1 VVDDLLLRARSHV
14 EALLGDRKPEWL
26 RFHDFQHAT
35 SVAETCQ
42 AMGSAL
48 NLSDEMIE
56 VLTLAAWFHDVGYL
70 EGIDGHEERSVD
82 QATAFLEQ
90 NRYPEEKIAQVA
102 GCIRAT
108 KMPQQPRNLLEQV
121 LCDADIAHLARKD
134 YLQIS
139 DCVRREIENR
149 MRIRLTRLEWLTM
162 NIDFVAG
169 HRYFTEYAKTH
180 FENQRR
186 LNLATLKRQ
195 LNRLKEECEEKPL
208 GKCTRKAPVE
218 QEGGE

>member
-35 SVAETCQ
+35 SVAEACR
-42 AMGSAL
+42 AIGSAL

-56 VLTLAAWFHDVGYL
+56 VLTLSAWFHDVGYL

-108 KMPQQPRNLLEQV
+108 KMPQQPKNLLEQV

-139 DCVRREIENR
+139 DCVRREIEHR
-149 MRIRLTRLEWLTM
+149 MRIRLTRLEWLAM

-180 FENQRR
+180 FEKQRR
-186 LNLATLKRQ
+186 LNLATLKGQ

-208 GKCTRKAPVE
+208 GEIEKEAPVK